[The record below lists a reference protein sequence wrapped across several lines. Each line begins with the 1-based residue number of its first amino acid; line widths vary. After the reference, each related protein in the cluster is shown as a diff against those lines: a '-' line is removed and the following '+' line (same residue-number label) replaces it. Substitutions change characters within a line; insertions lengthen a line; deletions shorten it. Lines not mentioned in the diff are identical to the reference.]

1 MRLIQIN
8 VVGSVSDRDEI
19 IDIETV
25 ARVFVVA
32 RRMIDLT
39 DALESG
45 INDTDPPIYHHKKIK
60 KRHNSSN
67 FRIPVLTVKGFN

>member
-1 MRLIQIN
+1 VRLIQIN

-45 INDTDPPIYHHKKIK
+45 INVTEPPISHHKKIK
-60 KRHNSSN
+60 KRSNSTN
-67 FRIPVLTVKGFN
+67 LHIPFLTVKGFN

>member
-1 MRLIQIN
+1 MIHIN
-8 VVGSVSDRDEI
+8 VVGSVSDSNEI

-45 INDTDPPIYHHKKIK
+45 INVTVPPIYHKKIK
-60 KRHNSSN
+60 KHPTSSKLL
-67 FRIPVLTVKGFN
+67 IPVLTVKGFN

>member
-1 MRLIQIN
+1 MIQIN
-8 VVGSVSDRDEI
+8 VVGSVSDKDEI

-39 DALESG
+39 DTLESE
-45 INDTDPPIYHHKKIK
+45 INVTEPPMYHHKKIK
-60 KRHNSSN
+60 KRPNSSN
-67 FRIPVLTVKGFN
+67 LRIPVLTVKGFN